1 MIEINLLPKEL
12 RVTRKLFVLNKELYI
27 SVGLGAGVILLAFFL
42 FLLAIVG
49 GQQMVLTRTE
59 KELNRLDSDR
69 KLIQQLK
76 TDIRFL
82 QSQSQTADG
91 LVKYPLLW
99 SKKMNQ
105 TSDLLQAGI
114 WLTKLELQRR
124 SISTEKQEIKE
135 EAVLFIQGR
144 VYSRDREEAAIVG
157 KYISALKGNEDF
169 FKDFEDIRLENI
181 QSRPLGAVSVSEFM
195 LVCPLK
201 AKEKKSSG

>member
-12 RVTRKLFVLNKELYI
+12 KVTRKLFVLNKEFYI

-69 KLIQQLK
+69 RVIKQLK
-76 TDIRFL
+76 ADVRFL
-82 QSQSQTADG
+82 QSQSSTAEG
-91 LVKYPLLW
+91 LVKHPFLW

-105 TSDLLQAGI
+105 ISDLLQPGI
-114 WLTKLELQRR
+114 WLKKLELQRR
-124 SISTEKQEIKE
+124 SITTEKHEIKE
-135 EAVLFIQGR
+135 EAALFIQGR
-144 VYSRDREEAAIVG
+144 AYSRDREEAAIVG

-181 QSRPLGAVSVSEFM
+181 QSRPLGVISVSEFT
-195 LVCPLK
+195 LVCPLRT
-201 AKEKKSSG
+201 KEKKTSG